1 MRSLNLLASSI
12 VLGISSI
19 ALGVSS
25 AAADRV
31 ADQRL
36 SAATSLDEMA
46 EVFMPEVAWLHQDV
60 TALQDRLRETLAG
73 GAHSDSIFLADA
85 DVDPFSKALL
95 VVLNEEPELLHARY
109 RFRYAKAQMVVE
121 ERPPLIADL
130 VEVSRFNL
138 GPARHAELIEILGE
152 EQVASASSFGQAPDV
167 SWRLITRSIMGQAA
181 DITHAAR
188 RELPEHT
195 AEECLGLSCRSIALL
210 NDTVRDWP
218 EFESADLPF
227 DHEQLVLSL
236 LQAGLER
243 MGQRQR
249 DEQGRTTW
257 HAPEWPESVAAGESF
272 IEISLERGVGQDDAL
287 DLVIHHDQ
295 LMDDHTRALWERLV
309 ALGTGDATHLVTT
322 SDQEPWPRPDW

>member
-1 MRSLNLLASSI
+1 MRSLSLL
-12 VLGISSI
+12 VGISSI
-19 ALGVSS
+19 ALGVNS

-46 EVFMPEVAWLHQDV
+46 EVFMPEAAWQHQEV

-73 GAHSDSIFLADA
+73 DGHSDSVFLTDA

-95 VVLNEEPELLHARY
+95 VVLNEEPELPHVRY
-109 RFRYAKAQMVVE
+109 RFRYAKAQVVIE

-130 VEVSRFNL
+130 VEVSRYNL
-138 GPARHAELIEILGE
+138 GPARHAELVELLGE

-167 SWRLITRSIMGQAA
+167 AWRLITRPIMGQAA

-188 RELPEHT
+188 RELSEHT
-195 AEECLGLSCRSIALL
+195 AEKCLGLPCRGIESL

-218 EFESADLPF
+218 ELEPTDFLFKP
-227 DHEQLVLSL
+227 EQIELSL
-236 LQAGLER
+236 LQTGLEQL
-243 MGQRQR
+243 GQRQR

-309 ALGTGDATHLVTT
+309 ALGTGDASLLVTT